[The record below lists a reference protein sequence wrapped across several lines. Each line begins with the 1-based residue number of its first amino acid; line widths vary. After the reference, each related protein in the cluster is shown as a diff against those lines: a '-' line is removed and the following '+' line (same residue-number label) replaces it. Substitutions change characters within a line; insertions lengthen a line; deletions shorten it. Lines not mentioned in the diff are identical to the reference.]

1 MKTKY
6 LLIIF
11 ISVCFSCRNG
21 VNIVLENKSDTVI
34 DSVLIGTGFNKIKLE
49 KIEKNKLHE
58 FFVDFRNYKHGKE
71 GIFNVIIFNNG
82 EVKNVQQFG
91 YYSHGI
97 PPSYDFIIRI
107 ETDTI
112 LIKHIAN

>member
-1 MKTKY
+1 MKPKY

-11 ISVCFSCRNG
+11 MSVCFSCRNG

-34 DSVLIGTGFNKIKLE
+34 DSVLIHTGFNKIKLE
-49 KIEKNKLHE
+49 KIRKNELHK
-58 FFVDFRNYKHGKE
+58 FFVDFRNHKHGKE
-71 GIFNVIIFNNG
+71 GVFSVIIFNNG
-82 EVKNVQQFG
+82 KIKNHQGFG
-91 YYSHGI
+91 YYSYGI
-97 PPSYDFIIRI
+97 PPSYDFNIRI

>member
-1 MKTKY
+1 MKAKY
-6 LLIIF
+6 LLIII

-34 DSVLIGTGFNKIKLE
+34 DSVLIHTGFNKIKLE
-49 KIEKNKLHE
+49 KIRKNELNE
-58 FFVDFRNYKHGKE
+58 FFVDFRNFKHGKE
-71 GIFNVIIFNNG
+71 GIFDVRVFNNG
-82 EVKNVQQFG
+82 EIKNFQQFG

-97 PPSYDFIIRI
+97 PPDFDFNIKI

-112 LIKHIAN
+112 LIKYIAN